1 MKKSLIWLLTVLMA
15 LTAIVL
21 LYIQI
26 MYMESMIRMRDDQF
40 SEGVRRS
47 LYAVSS
53 LLEQDET
60 KYFLEEDVAQV
71 EASSIYAQ
79 YGGTPHLGGI
89 KYTFTTR
96 SGVAGDVTLKADAE
110 KIYKIQSESNVASS
124 YNSMREE
131 LKGQYLYQK
140 GVIDDVIINIMNKA
154 GDRPIEERADSV
166 AVRRYLKRELENNG
180 LELPFEF
187 AVVNRNG
194 NVFYQ
199 SPGFSNV
206 NPATLENSIFVQSLF
221 RNDPPLKKNYLK
233 VYFPS
238 KTKYIRSNSSSR
250 RLSSRLYF

>member
-1 MKKSLIWLLTVLMA
+1 MKKSTIWLLAILMA
-15 LTAIVL
+15 LTLVGL

-26 MYMESMIRMRDDQF
+26 IYMKSMIRMRDDQF
-40 SEGVRRS
+40 TEGVRRS

-60 KYFLEEDVAQV
+60 KFFLEEDVAEV
-71 EASSIYAQ
+71 ESSSIYAQ
-79 YGGTPHLGGI
+79 YGGTPHLGGVR
-89 KYTFTTR
+89 YSFTTH
-96 SGVAGDVTLKADAE
+96 SGVAGEVTLKSDAE
-110 KIYKIQSESNVASS
+110 KIYKIQNENNIASS

-140 GVIDDVIINIMNKA
+140 GVIDDVIINTMNKA

-166 AVRRYLKRELENNG
+166 SVRKYLTRELENNG

-194 NVFYQ
+194 KVFYQ
-199 SPGFSNV
+199 SSGYANLG
-206 NPATLENSIFVQSLF
+206 PAAVEKSMFVQSLF
-221 RNDPPLKKNYLK
+221 RNDPAAKKNYLK

-238 KTKYIRSNSSSR
+238 KTK
-250 RLSSRLYF
+250 